1 MVFFTTENERK
12 SFLITSS
19 LFIVM
24 LLVIF
29 LYKFQPTVYPENML
43 QGGEMAI
50 RFGNSQVGRGPIV
63 VADLPAPSQD
73 EEFQVQSSQNQLA
86 EKEIVTQ
93 NTKEAPVVNTSNVQ
107 KTENNVVPTNQ
118 TRSTQANRV
127 NSTTTDLVNRLSNS
141 TGTTPTSSGNTT
153 TAGSQ
158 GASTGDP
165 YSMSLFGGAGSGT
178 GIGDGVGWGLN
189 GRTLVS
195 HTIHKPSCPNEV
207 GTVVVEVT
215 VNPSGNVVNA
225 RRSLSGTTT
234 AEKCLV
240 DAAIATAKTFRWRA
254 DRKAPNS
261 QIGFVVIT
269 FKSN

>member
-19 LFIVM
+19 LFVVL

-29 LYKFQPTVYPENML
+29 LYKFQPKQYPENML

-50 RFGNSQVGRGPIV
+50 RFGDSQVGQGPV
-63 VADLPAPSQD
+63 VPSDLPAPSQ
-73 EEFQVQSSQNQLA
+73 EEAKVQSSKA
-86 EKEIVTQ
+86 EAAERNIVTQ
-93 NTKEAPVVNTSNVQ
+93 NTKKAPVVNASDVK
-107 KTENNVVPTNQ
+107 KTENNATTGNQ
-118 TRSTQANRV
+118 NRTSQVNRV
-127 NSTTTDLVNRLSNS
+127 NNTTADLVNRLNSS
-141 TGTTPTSSGNTT
+141 TGTSPSSSGNTT
-153 TAGSQ
+153 TPGNQ
-158 GASTGDP
+158 GALTGDA
-165 YSMSLFGGAGSGT
+165 YSISLFGGSGSGT
-178 GIGDGVGWGLN
+178 GVGDGVGWGLN

-215 VNPSGNVVNA
+215 VNPSGNVINA
-225 RRSLSGTTT
+225 KRSLNGTTT
-234 AEKCLV
+234 TEKCLV
-240 DAAIATAKTFRWRA
+240 DAAVATAKTFKWRA
-254 DRKAPNS
+254 DNKAPNS